1 MREGGLHATPRRKAG
16 PGRPRLVPMLTRG
29 AARAY
34 FALQAVAGAAWWIAV
49 FAVPAVRDATLGDL
63 DPALVAALDLP
74 LFVGASALAAT
85 GLRWAVWIAAPWTA
99 LVAGV
104 MAVYATATERAGWG
118 ALLMI
123 AAAIGSAAAALL
135 VLNGRI
141 PSERMLVGP
150 FAFRA
155 ARSTTARGRVGRTGA
170 QIVVFWGLF
179 LVVIPLVIV
188 AIEQRWGL
196 HLGAPPA
203 ARVSG
208 AVLLV
213 AASALGIWSA
223 LAMSLRG
230 EGTPL
235 PAAMPHR
242 LVVSGPYR
250 YVRNP
255 MALAGI
261 AQGVAVGL
269 MLGSWLVVLYAL
281 AGSLFW
287 NRIVRPLE
295 EADLQARFGA
305 EFAAY
310 RDRVACWIPRPS
322 PLRSVRPPAG

>member
-1 MREGGLHATPRRKAG
+1 
-16 PGRPRLVPMLTRG
+16 MLTRG
-29 AARAY
+29 AGRLY
-34 FALQAVAGAAWWIAV
+34 FALQAAAGGAWWVAV
-49 FAVPAVRDATLGDL
+49 FTTSVVREATLGGL
-63 DPALVAALDLP
+63 DPVLVAAFDLP
-74 LFVGASALAAT
+74 LFVGASALAAV
-85 GLRWAVWIAAPWTA
+85 GVRFAVWIAAPWTA
-99 LVAGV
+99 LVAAG
-104 MAVYATATERAGWG
+104 MAVYATVAERAGWG
-118 ALLMI
+118 ALLMT
-123 AAAIGSAAAALL
+123 AAAIGSAGAAML
-135 VLNGRI
+135 VLTGRL
-141 PSERMLVGP
+141 PAERILVGP

-155 ARSTTARGRVGRTGA
+155 ARSTAARDNVGRTGA
-170 QIVVFWGLF
+170 QIAVFWGLF
-179 LVVIPLVIV
+179 LVVIPVVIA

-196 HLGAPPA
+196 QLAAPA
-203 ARVSG
+203 AVRVAG
-208 AVLLV
+208 AVILV

-235 PAAMPHR
+235 PSAMAHR
-242 LVVSGPYR
+242 LVVTGPYR

-281 AGSLFW
+281 SGSLFW

-310 RDRVACWIPRPS
+310 RDRVACWIPR
-322 PLRSVRPPAG
+322 LRR